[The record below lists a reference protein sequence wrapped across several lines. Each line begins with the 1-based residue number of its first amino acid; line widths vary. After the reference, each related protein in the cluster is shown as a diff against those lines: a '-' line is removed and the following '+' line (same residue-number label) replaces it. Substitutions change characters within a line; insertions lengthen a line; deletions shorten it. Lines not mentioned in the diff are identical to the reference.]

1 MASINSF
8 LLTKSNELLLNQYGY
23 ISVVMF
29 DHHHHLPPT
38 QVARHLESVQ
48 TLISLLNDKIYLVK
62 GLIAKLQL
70 MRTSFF

>member
-1 MASINSF
+1 MASVNSI

-29 DHHHHLPPT
+29 DHHHHLPPP

-62 GLIAKLQL
+62 VLIAKLQL
-70 MRTSFF
+70 ISTSFL